1 MSPSNRSYILS
12 NLCPGDSTAERQE
25 TLSCERVGTIGSQ
38 FLEDKRTQEW
48 ITGTGLQI
56 LWVHGLAATGK
67 TFISSLVVDHIRSTE
82 NRSGI
87 AVFYLSNSHRQHN
100 VADFGVAFGSIA
112 RQLLAQIPE
121 WSADVFN
128 LVQKYSSFP
137 PLTRGKSGGLWNLVL
152 SGLASAFI
160 IFDGVNASE
169 VALRD
174 MLVELAGSDAAQHAD
189 LHILITSRYPP
200 PRSLLR
206 DYALPTIATRPSD
219 DDLTEYILH
228 ELAGKSPE
236 EYFLGVEGDVRNTMP
251 DVIAMMDG
259 VFLPLPRRTSCTVD
273 DLASIL
279 SIETPSTK
287 PKVLSKLAL
296 ACFKKE
302 EPGHH
307 ILQVLYLVAKLEKLG
322 YNPTPGQVVDF
333 LPSLGIHK
341 ENGNRYA
348 TTDMKRICPG
358 YISFSTRTQAM
369 RIRSSLLL
377 TYLCE
382 GASKNNTEERMLQAS
397 MSYLSQEEFQSGAC
411 SSSTSLKQ
419 RFQTRP
425 FLPLAARIIS
435 VYTSRNPRPQ
445 GILDNFL
452 RFVSCQGSIESYL
465 QAADAWPYQD
475 DATYDE
481 LEQAEERWAYFPQGY
496 GPLHVAAHIVGG
508 RVFVEALLQRG
519 EDVAARTANDK
530 TALHIAAGI
539 EDEVETARSLLEH
552 GADVDA
558 VDDSGETPLSIA
570 VVEGNLATVRLL
582 LEYGADLGSLDE
594 DILRECFEERPDVA
608 GYLAGLGVSFPS
620 DEESEEEEV

>member
-87 AVFYLSNSHRQHN
+87 AVFYLNNSHRQHN

-152 SGLASAFI
+152 SAFASAFI

-174 MLVELAGSDAAQHAD
+174 MLVQLAGSDAQHAD

-206 DYALPTIATRPSD
+206 DYALPTIVTRPSD

-236 EYFLGVEGDVRNTMP
+236 EYFLGMEGD
-251 DVIAMMDG
+251 
-259 VFLPLPRRTSCTVD
+259 
-273 DLASIL
+273 
-279 SIETPSTK
+279 
-287 PKVLSKLAL
+287 
-296 ACFKKE
+296 
-302 EPGHH
+302 
-307 ILQVLYLVAKLEKLG
+307 
-322 YNPTPGQVVDF
+322 
-333 LPSLGIHK
+333 
-341 ENGNRYA
+341 
-348 TTDMKRICPG
+348 
-358 YISFSTRTQAM
+358 
-369 RIRSSLLL
+369 
-377 TYLCE
+377 
-382 GASKNNTEERMLQAS
+382 
-397 MSYLSQEEFQSGAC
+397 
-411 SSSTSLKQ
+411 
-419 RFQTRP
+419 
-425 FLPLAARIIS
+425 
-435 VYTSRNPRPQ
+435 
-445 GILDNFL
+445 
-452 RFVSCQGSIESYL
+452 GSIESYL

-594 DILRECFEERPDVA
+594 DILRECVEERPDVA
-608 GYLAGLGVSFPS
+608 EYLAGLGVSFPS
-620 DEESEEEEV
+620 DEESEEEGV